1 VTVSG
6 LPVCTVFHYR
16 VQSSDAAAN
25 TATSTDATFQ
35 TTGCSSPSTSSPSG
49 GGGGGGATFV
59 APGGVGEGMENVVI
73 GMGELKDLG
82 TLKQGGVNALAYV
95 RAKLSFT
102 AVGSKTLGL
111 RTGTVEVTDLDLVKN
126 IVRVLVTP
134 GSPANL
140 SLSLGE
146 AKTVDLDQD
155 GIQDVRFTFASLWV
169 NRVELTVK
177 SIPLD
182 PLALNPPKPVAA
194 TVAGTPTPLAL
205 SDTAT
210 VCGYRFTRDLKL
222 GMKGEDVR
230 ALQKC
235 FTKLGI
241 GLVVSKQSFNGKET
255 DYFGMATKTAL
266 ASFQKTYHLPA
277 LGYLGSMTRTLLN
290 APPGKSY
297 YATKPQ

>member
-1 VTVSG
+1 
-6 LPVCTVFHYR
+6 
-16 VQSSDAAAN
+16 
-25 TATSTDATFQ
+25 
-35 TTGCSSPSTSSPSG
+35 
-49 GGGGGGATFV
+49 
-59 APGGVGEGMENVVI
+59 
-73 GMGELKDLG
+73 MGELKDLG

-95 RAKLSFT
+95 RAKLAFT

-111 RTGTVEVTDLDLVKN
+111 RTGTAEVTDLDLVKN
-126 IVRVLVTP
+126 VVRVLVTP

-140 SLSLGE
+140 TLSLGE

-182 PLALNPPKPVAA
+182 PLALNPPKPGTATVAA
-194 TVAGTPTPLAL
+194 TPTPVAL
-205 SDTAT
+205 SDAAT

-241 GLVVSKQSFNGKET
+241 SLVASKQSFNGKET

-266 ASFQKTYHLPA
+266 ASFQRTYHLPA

-290 APPGKSY
+290 APLSKSY
-297 YATKPQ
+297 YASKPQ